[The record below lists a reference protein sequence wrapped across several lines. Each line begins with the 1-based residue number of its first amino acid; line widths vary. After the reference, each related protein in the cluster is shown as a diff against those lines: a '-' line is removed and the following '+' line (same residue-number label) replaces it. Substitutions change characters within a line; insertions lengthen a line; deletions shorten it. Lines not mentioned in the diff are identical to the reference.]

1 MDSGQESEL
10 DSGQDWAV
18 GRTVD
23 LRVDRTGQDWTGL
36 DRTGQDWTVGRTV
49 DGTVDRTVDWPVDKT
64 VDRTVDSGQD
74 SGLYYCNH
82 PPNCYCTIL
91 L

>member
-36 DRTGQDWTVGRTV
+36 TVGRTV
-49 DGTVDRTVDWPVDKT
+49 DGTVDRTVD
-64 VDRTVDSGQD
+64 S
-74 SGLYYCNH
+74 
-82 PPNCYCTIL
+82 
-91 L
+91 